1 MALVLEQ
8 TDTLPSVSRGTG
20 RSSEETNQLKDAVSS
35 KTPIRIAGVNKD
47 GFNALQQKIRYAAR
61 EVGLKVSIRRHNETD
76 DAVDVHFQGMDKVI
90 KTDDPKP
97 DTKKVAAKT
106 SAK

>member
-8 TDTLPSVSRGTG
+8 VDTLPSVSRGSG

-35 KTPIRIAGVNKD
+35 QTPIKIAGVDKE

-61 EVGLKVSIRRHNETD
+61 EVGLKVSIRRSDETD
-76 DAVDVHFQGMDKVI
+76 TTVDVTFLGMPKVDKTEA
-90 KTDDPKP
+90 KSE
-97 DTKKVAAKT
+97 KKA
-106 SAK
+106 SAKRS